1 MGTAHKKK
9 NGEKYRIVPSTGIS
23 ETGISFTIVCHLPG
37 ISEEEI
43 RIDREGTLLV
53 ISTSDRNAT
62 LIQKITV
69 PADSYIR
76 KKKFRDG
83 TLEIVL
89 ERPF

>member
-1 MGTAHKKK
+1 MGTVNKKK
-9 NGEKYRIVPSTGIS
+9 KVEKYNIVPSTGIS
-23 ETGISFTIVCHLPG
+23 ETGISFKIICQLPG

-43 RIDREGTLLV
+43 KIDREGTQLV

-62 LIQKITV
+62 LVQSITV

-76 KKKFRDG
+76 QKKFRDG
-83 TLEIVL
+83 TLEIIL